1 MPAREVSAGMKAL
14 PASLA
19 TRRLLLRPPQVADAA
34 AINEAIRESFTE
46 LHAWM
51 EWAVTVPTVAESRA
65 FCETAVHQRQEGS
78 ACPMLMLDAA
88 SGLLVGAS
96 GYARID
102 WAVPSF
108 EIGYWCRTP
117 MCGRGYA
124 SEAADALARHAF
136 TELGANRVE
145 VRMDERNV
153 RSAAVAER
161 LGFELEGVIRH
172 HVRDHHGNL
181 RNTRV
186 YALLDAARLS
196 QPR

>member
-1 MPAREVSAGMKAL
+1 MAAGEDAAGMTL
-14 PASLA
+14 PASLS
-19 TRRLLLRPPQVADAA
+19 TRRLLLRPPQIEDAA

-65 FCETAVHQRQEGS
+65 FCETSMRQRREGT
-78 ACPMLMLDAA
+78 ACPMLILDAA

-96 GYARID
+96 GYARMD

-117 MCGRGYA
+117 LCGRGYV
-124 SEAADALARHAF
+124 SEATAALARYAF
-136 TELGANRVE
+136 EVLGANRVE
-145 VRMDERNV
+145 LRMDERNV
-153 RSAAVAER
+153 RSVAVAER

-186 YALLDAARLS
+186 YALLDISGLA